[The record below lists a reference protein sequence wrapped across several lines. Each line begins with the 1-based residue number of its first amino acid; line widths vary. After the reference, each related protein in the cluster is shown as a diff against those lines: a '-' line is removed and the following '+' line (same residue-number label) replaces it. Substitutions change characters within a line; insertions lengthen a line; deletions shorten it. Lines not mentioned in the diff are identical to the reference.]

1 MRLLVAGCCMLV
13 AGCWLLVKKR
23 SVVSGIAPRPF
34 PFRRIRSPGR
44 QNAKKKKEQAGIYFF
59 FRLSLDLRRSAPR
72 SAACT
77 RHTARRGPPDRGQR
91 RADAQRSFALHSR
104 APYQAFRRRRVS
116 LAVRSHS
123 ENLLG
128 EPEAE
133 ATNGT
138 PAADGPGT
146 QGTHRS
152 RHSSGSIITEAAHNA
167 EGTPQRAHGSPRTPA
182 RTLRGNARTTH
193 AKWIFIRIQHA
204 DDA

>member
-1 MRLLVAGCCMLV
+1 M
-13 AGCWLLVKKR
+13 
-23 SVVSGIAPRPF
+23 
-34 PFRRIRSPGR
+34 PFRHSFDHAPGSWGVHGAGQQPRRERNEIQKRKDEGRKLEELTQITNVNVNAPDPRARS
-44 QNAKKKKEQAGIYFF
+44 
-59 FRLSLDLRRSAPR
+59 RSGFYI
-72 SAACT
+72 SF
-77 RHTARRGPPDRGQR
+77 
-91 RADAQRSFALHSR
+91 SFALHSR